1 VLVQIFITK
10 WFMRYVRQE
19 RIGVHSLRDAIE
31 RAERGLV
38 DADLGGGIIK
48 QRVARRGQ
56 GRSGGYRMLIAYRFG
71 NRAVFMYGIAKNE
84 RDNIDEDELV
94 TLREI
99 GSTWL
104 EAKTEQLELAAKCQ
118 DIGYPILTVKNV
130 RTSVTRPL
138 DYV

>member
-1 VLVQIFITK
+1 
-10 WFMRYVRQE
+10 MRYVRQE
-19 RIGVHSLRDAIE
+19 RIGDHSLRDAIE

-48 QRVARRGQ
+48 QRVARTGQ
-56 GRSGGYRMLIAYRFG
+56 GRSGGYRMLIAYRSG

-104 EAKTEQLELAAKCQ
+104 EAKTEQLELAIKEGLLKEIN
-118 DIGYPILTVKNV
+118 DDNKN
-130 RTSVTRPL
+130 REN
-138 DYV
+138 